1 MTLYGPQ
8 LHRPSQSAPVRRSA
22 PRPPAIRTSAG
33 NLLAQAILA
42 SMVDGILIL
51 TETGQWVQGNSAAR
65 HICDRIT
72 GEQPGCG
79 PVPAEIWRAC
89 QALIDS
95 RSQYPR
101 RTFIV
106 EAEMEVAPHD
116 HIRIRAR
123 WFETSESHRPYILVI
138 LEDRRRSMQNLA
150 ITEVARYDLTPRE
163 ADVWLLHRK
172 DYMYQEIAEELHIS
186 INTVKKH
193 MKNINAKRQVALVM
207 EECCAHK

>member
-1 MTLYGPQ
+1 MTLDSPQ
-8 LHRPSQSAPVRRSA
+8 LHLPRQLAPVRRSA
-22 PRPPAIRTSAG
+22 SRTPAIRAAA
-33 NLLAQAILA
+33 NNPLAQAILA

-72 GEQPGCG
+72 GEQPGYG
-79 PVPAEIWRAC
+79 TVPPEIWRAC

-101 RTFIV
+101 RSFIIEADV
-106 EAEMEVAPHD
+106 EVSPHE
-116 HIRIRAR
+116 HFRIRAR
-123 WFETSESHRPYILVI
+123 WFEVSDSPRPYILVI

-207 EECCAHK
+207 EECCAQ